1 MTRKQPLAAPGV
13 SYAATRPS
21 GWLLAH
27 NSIRPAVDT
36 RGGVNGFRRFWLS
49 PEKQKQD
56 GWKSCQCG
64 WRPDLG
70 SHYSGLAEKAE

>member
-1 MTRKQPLAAPGV
+1 MTKRPRAAERDDI
-13 SYAATRPS
+13 SYTTKV

-27 NSIRPAVDT
+27 NSVRPTVDA

-70 SHYSGLAEKAE
+70 PHYSALAE